1 MSILNKLLFI
11 YNRPAY
17 FSPHACRELTT
28 RLYRCQ
34 IFNRNIPLPKIFY
47 AFSID
52 NDDVYFA
59 NIALLK
65 NTTICA
71 KHPHSPHRGI
81 FNILRSYKIIRTFL
95 LNAALKCEPYLRGIF
110 KTCPGLREDAVAS
123 LSRFAENISRHL
135 FGVP

>member
-1 MSILNKLLFI
+1 MDLKNCQCKKRLFGYITDPHISLLI
-11 YNRPAY
+11 NIPRVNYPSY
-17 FSPHACRELTT
+17 G
-28 RLYRCQ
+28 CQ

-71 KHPHSPHRGI
+71 KHPHSEAPAFPTSR
-81 FNILRSYKIIRTFL
+81 NIQHITKL
-95 LNAALKCEPYLRGIF
+95 
-110 KTCPGLREDAVAS
+110 
-123 LSRFAENISRHL
+123 
-135 FGVP
+135 

>member
-1 MSILNKLLFI
+1 MDLKNCQCKINYYLYI
-11 YNRPAY
+11 TGPHI
-17 FSPHACRELTT
+17 SPLMVSRAN
-28 RLYRCQ
+28 YPPFYICQ

-71 KHPHSPHRGI
+71 KHPHSEAPAFPTLR
-81 FNILRSYKIIRTFL
+81 NIQHITKL
-95 LNAALKCEPYLRGIF
+95 
-110 KTCPGLREDAVAS
+110 
-123 LSRFAENISRHL
+123 
-135 FGVP
+135 

>member
-1 MSILNKLLFI
+1 MDLKDCQCKINYYLYITDPLISLLI
-11 YNRPAY
+11 NIPQVNYPSY
-17 FSPHACRELTT
+17 G
-28 RLYRCQ
+28 CQ

-71 KHPHSPHRGI
+71 KHPHSEAPAFPTSR
-81 FNILRSYKIIRTFL
+81 NIQHITKL
-95 LNAALKCEPYLRGIF
+95 
-110 KTCPGLREDAVAS
+110 
-123 LSRFAENISRHL
+123 
-135 FGVP
+135 